1 MARSLDVDSLSEEDM
16 IELLEDM
23 LTRLPPQRLRDVR
36 DIAEARR
43 REKLEEAKNAVL
55 AETRE
60 KLAALEL
67 TLEEVLQRPSRR
79 GGSRRRRREA
89 GPAMPVKYQSPEGR
103 KWSGKGR
110 VPKWLQAFEEQG
122 RSRGEFLVRQDE
134 PEGRE
139 P

>member
-23 LTRLPPQRLRDVR
+23 LTSLPPQRLRDVR

-79 GGSRRRRREA
+79 R
-89 GPAMPVKYQSPEGR
+89 
-103 KWSGKGR
+103 WSGKGR

-122 RSRGEFLVRQDE
+122 RSRAEFLVSPDE
-134 PEGRE
+134 PEGQE